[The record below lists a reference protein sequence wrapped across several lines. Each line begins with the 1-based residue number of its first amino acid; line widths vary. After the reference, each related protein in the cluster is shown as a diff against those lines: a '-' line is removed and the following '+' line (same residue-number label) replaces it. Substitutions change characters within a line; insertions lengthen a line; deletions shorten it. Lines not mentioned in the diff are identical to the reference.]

1 MSQINSA
8 NDTLLHEVALTLFPN
23 IGPQL
28 TRQLMSYGG
37 SARNVLHLPSGKLL
51 KIPGVGPATAAIL
64 TGAERGNALRQ
75 AEASLRRA
83 EKDGVQL
90 LFYTSKQFPARLKQ
104 IPDAPALL
112 YYQGT
117 ADLNQPKT
125 LAIVGTRQATDYGR
139 EQTERLIK
147 GVASHNPLIISGLAY
162 GIDIAAHRA
171 ALQEGLETVGVM
183 ATGLDMLYPAVHRKT
198 AEKMLTQGGLL
209 TEFPFGTQPDK
220 YNFPSRN
227 RIIAGLSDGTV
238 VVEAARKGGALITA
252 DLAQGYDRDVLA
264 VPGPLGSAASEG
276 CHDLIKTNRA
286 ALYSEPADIEQLLNW
301 DLALHFTGKP
311 QPPVTYDPLDFTP
324 EELQL
329 LLVLQA
335 APGRE
340 EHLDTLAW
348 KAQQPVHQVASLL
361 LGLEFRSV
369 LKALPGKRFG
379 LL

>member
-1 MSQINSA
+1 MPTDF

-37 SARNVLHLPSGKLL
+37 SARNVLHLPPGKLL

-125 LAIVGTRQATDYGR
+125 LALVGTRQATDYGR

-147 GVASHNPLIISGLAY
+147 VVASHKPLIVSGLAY

-183 ATGLDMLYPAVHRKT
+183 ATGLDVLYPAVHRKT

-252 DLAQGYDRDVLA
+252 DLALGYDRDVLA
-264 VPGPLGSAASEG
+264 VPGPLGSPASEG

-301 DLALHFTGKP
+301 DLALHLTGKP
-311 QPPVTYDPLDFTP
+311 KSPATYDPLDFTP